1 MISLA
6 QKESELEEMNDNLD
20 ATVISDEISTLE
32 KMRNISRANEE
43 LQEANKNLNQFL
55 NVSVSEITSML
66 IDETMLAEQ
75 VTQLQEESS
84 AFKNTCNVMFKLAHR
99 VTELEEMND
108 GPVAD
113 VNKAESLAL
122 DKIRHLSRENEKPEE
137 VNKRLN
143 Y

>member
-20 ATVISDEISTLE
+20 ATVISDQISTLE

-75 VTQLQEESS
+75 VT
-84 AFKNTCNVMFKLAHR
+84 
-99 VTELEEMND
+99 
-108 GPVAD
+108 
-113 VNKAESLAL
+113 
-122 DKIRHLSRENEKPEE
+122 
-137 VNKRLN
+137 
-143 Y
+143 

>member
-20 ATVISDEISTLE
+20 ATVISDEILTLE

-84 AFKNTCNVMFKLAHR
+84 ALKDTCNVMFKLAHR
-99 VTELEEMND
+99 VTEL
-108 GPVAD
+108 
-113 VNKAESLAL
+113 
-122 DKIRHLSRENEKPEE
+122 
-137 VNKRLN
+137 
-143 Y
+143 

>member
-6 QKESELEEMNDNLD
+6 QKESELEKMNDNLD

-75 VTQLQEESS
+75 VT
-84 AFKNTCNVMFKLAHR
+84 
-99 VTELEEMND
+99 
-108 GPVAD
+108 
-113 VNKAESLAL
+113 
-122 DKIRHLSRENEKPEE
+122 
-137 VNKRLN
+137 
-143 Y
+143 